1 MKTHF
6 GASVL
11 SFFTQVI
18 KYIFSPR
25 NFVCEHRMSGCTP
38 NFFVCNFWHFKMC
51 FLISGY
57 INLHLWA
64 KIDFLLHTCIYELLY
79 FYIWYVVILCLLW
92 NFDNIWPYILTCCHL
107 PCICMYTSCL
117 FSSVECKIKIK
128 ARSFEFKLLIGTQN
142 PILVLTR
149 WVWRYEKVYPTL

>member
-1 MKTHF
+1 MDMGIFISSSKMSMRLK
-6 GASVL
+6 GNLSVSRNIRL
-11 SFFTQVI
+11 YTQL
-18 KYIFSPR
+18 F
-25 NFVCEHRMSGCTP
+25 CLDC
-38 NFFVCNFWHFKMC
+38 WHFKMC
-51 FLISGY
+51 FLISGC

-128 ARSFEFKLLIGTQN
+128 ARSIEFRLLIGTQN
-142 PILVLTR
+142 PILVLTW